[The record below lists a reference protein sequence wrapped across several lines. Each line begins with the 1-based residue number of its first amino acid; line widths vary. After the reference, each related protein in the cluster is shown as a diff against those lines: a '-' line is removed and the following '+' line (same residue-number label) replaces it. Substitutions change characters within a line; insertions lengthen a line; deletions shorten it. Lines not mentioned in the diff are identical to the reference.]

1 MWNSARF
8 FGRARAST
16 SDAAK
21 DGDAAKDVLSEL
33 ADSRDMMEKRREFLA
48 HKSHKETTAA
58 IEHKAKGQK
67 DAALACLKRKKML
80 DGEIEGLNQRL
91 LRLDC
96 QEHTLSAIDFTHRTM
111 DVERRATEAIK
122 AKLKVTGVD
131 QLDEARAETDEAL
144 EDAYELLGVAGQT
157 FAVPGLDQDDDE
169 LLDELDQMIQREEEE
184 KEAAKLEQQLLT
196 LTVEPMPIPV
206 GLPAIPPTS
215 VRRTQQQ
222 VQEARELEEIDRLAA
237 QMKVEMP
244 MPSLGSAMIAVA

>member
-1 MWNSARF
+1 MQRL

-16 SDAAK
+16 S
-21 DGDAAKDVLSEL
+21 DAAKDVLSEL
-33 ADSRDMMEKRREFLA
+33 ADSRDLIEKRITFLQ
-48 HKSHKETTAA
+48 HKSQKETTTA

-80 DGEIEGLNQRL
+80 DSEIGGLNQRL

-96 QEHTLSAIDFTHRTM
+96 QEHTLSAIDFTHKTM
-111 DVERRATEAIK
+111 DVERRATEAIT
-122 AKLKVTGVD
+122 AKLKGTGVD
-131 QLDEARAETDEAL
+131 QLDEARADTDEAL
-144 EDAYELLGVAGQT
+144 EDAYELLGVAGQA

-196 LTVEPMPIPV
+196 VEPMPVPTR
-206 GLPAIPPTS
+206 LPASSPNR

-222 VQEARELEEIDRLAA
+222 IQEASELEEIDRLAA
-237 QMKVEMP
+237 QMQVEIS
-244 MPSLGSAMIAVA
+244 MPSLGSAMVVVA